1 MSKKEYDWANGAN
14 INSHSKIKLKV
25 LDEYFR
31 EYLRIRCVLP
41 QQGKFRLAI
50 VDGFCGAGLYNGGSV
65 GSPIIF
71 LRVLKEISKELNVI
85 RVIEGFKPLDIECS
99 LYFNDLSHEAISLLQ
114 NNIASMVE
122 EIAETCPRL
131 SLEINFSVGAFEE
144 NKISIC
150 ESIKYKNF
158 KNLLFNLD
166 QYGYTQVS
174 EKSLAYLMGVA
185 RSTEIFLTFAIES
198 FLTYL
203 TPSRVIEISAN
214 NSIPFTGNVAEIDKN
229 QNKKQ
234 WLGSVEKIVF
244 EALKGISS
252 YVSPFSIH
260 NPNGWR
266 YWLIHFANSYKARQ
280 VYNDVLHKNK
290 SAQAHFGRSGLNM
303 LYYNPNEELNLYL
316 FDRASRSHARNQLD
330 RDIPN
335 LLEKNGGHL
344 SIHKFYSSSYNQ
356 TPAHSDDINFS
367 LVNNPDLQVV
377 TSSGGTRRST
387 NTIKSGDFV
396 RLRNQRSFFSALTR

>member
-1 MSKKEYDWANGAN
+1 MPKKEYDWANGATLS
-14 INSHSKIKLKV
+14 SHSKIKLKI

-31 EYLRIRCVLP
+31 DYLRIRCVLP

-50 VDGFCGAGLYNGGSV
+50 VDGFCGAGLYDDGSI

-71 LRVLKEISKELNVI
+71 LRVLKEISEELNII
-85 RVIEGFKPLDIECS
+85 RAIEGFKPLDMECS
-99 LYFNDLSHEAISLLQ
+99 LYFNDLSQEAIHLLQ
-114 NNIASMVE
+114 NNIAPVMK
-122 EIAETCPRL
+122 EIAGTCPRL
-131 SLEINFSVGAFEE
+131 SLEINFSIGAFEE

-150 ESIKYKNF
+150 DSIKYKNF
-158 KNLLFNLD
+158 KNVLFNLD

-174 EKSLAYLMGVA
+174 EKSLEYLMGVA
-185 RSTEIFLTFAIES
+185 RSSEIFLTFAIES

-203 TPSRVIEISAN
+203 TPRRVAEISAN
-214 NSIPFTGNVAEIDKN
+214 SSVPFAGNIADIDKN

-234 WLGSVEKIVF
+234 WLGSVEKVIF
-244 EALKGISS
+244 EALRYISS

-260 NPNGWR
+260 NPDGWR

-303 LYYNPNEELNLYL
+303 LYYDPNEELNLYL
-316 FDRASRSHARNQLD
+316 FDRTSRSHARSQLD

-335 LLEKNGGHL
+335 LLEANGGHMR
-344 SIHKFYSSSYNQ
+344 IDEFYSNSYNQ

-367 LVNNPDLQVV
+367 LVNNPDLQVI
-377 TSSGGTRRST
+377 TSSGGIRRST
-387 NTIKSGDFV
+387 NTIKGGDFV
-396 RLRNQRSFFSALTR
+396 MLRNQRSFFSALTG

>member
-1 MSKKEYDWANGAN
+1 MSKKEYDWTNGAAL
-14 INSHSKIKLKV
+14 SDHSRVKLKI

-31 EYLRIRCVLP
+31 EYLKVRCVLP
-41 QQGKFRLAI
+41 QQSKFRLAI
-50 VDGFCGAGLYNGGSV
+50 VDGFCGAGLYGDGSE

-71 LRVLKEISKELNVI
+71 LNVLKEVSHELNLI
-85 RVIEGFKPLDIECS
+85 RSIEGFKPLDIECS
-99 LYFNDLSHEAISLLQ
+99 IYFNDLNAEAISLLQ
-114 NNIASMVE
+114 ENLAPIRE
-122 EIAETCPRL
+122 EISASAPRL
-131 SLEINFSVGAFEE
+131 SINLNFSQGKFEE
-144 NKISIC
+144 TKTAIC
-150 ESIKYKNF
+150 EKIKADGFRNV
-158 KNLLFNLD
+158 LFNLD

-174 EKSLAYLMGVA
+174 EMSLKYLMGVA
-185 RSTEIFLTFAIES
+185 RSSEIFLTFAIES

-203 TPSRVIEISAN
+203 TPDRVNAISTQNA
-214 NSIPFTGNVAEIDKN
+214 IPFSGNIADVDKN

-234 WLGSVEKIVF
+234 WLGSIEKVVF
-244 EALKGISS
+244 EALKGTSN

-303 LYYNPNEELNLYL
+303 LYYNPDEEINLYL
-316 FDRASRSHARNQLD
+316 FDRPSRFNARLQLD

-335 LLEKNGGHL
+335 LLESNGGQMT
-344 SIHKFYSSSYNQ
+344 IDEFYSNSYNH

-367 LVNNPDLQVV
+367 LVNNPDLQVI

-387 NTIKSGDFV
+387 NTIKNGDFV
-396 RLRNQRSFFSALTR
+396 RLRNQRSFFSALIG

>member
-1 MSKKEYDWANGAN
+1 MSKKEYDWANGATLS
-14 INSHSKIKLKV
+14 SHSKIKLKI

-50 VDGFCGAGLYNGGSV
+50 VDGFCGAGLYNDGST

-71 LRVLKEISKELNVI
+71 LRVLKEISEELNII
-85 RVIEGFKPLDIECS
+85 RAIEGFKPLDIECS
-99 LYFNDLSHEAISLLQ
+99 LYFNDLYQEAISLLQ
-114 NNIASMVE
+114 NNIAPMMK
-122 EIAETCPRL
+122 EIAETCPRV
-131 SLEINFSVGAFEE
+131 SLEINFLIGTFEE
-144 NKISIC
+144 NKIPIC
-150 ESIKYKNF
+150 ENIKSKNF
-158 KNLLFNLD
+158 KNVLFNLD
-166 QYGYTQVS
+166 QYGYTQIS
-174 EKSLAYLMGVA
+174 EKSLSYLMNVA
-185 RSTEIFLTFAIES
+185 RSSEIFLTFAIKS

-203 TPSRVIEISAN
+203 TPSRVAEISAN
-214 NSIPFTGNVAEIDKN
+214 NSIPFTGNISDIDKN

-234 WLGSVEKIVF
+234 WLGSVEKVIF
-244 EALKGISS
+244 ESLKDISS

-260 NPNGWR
+260 NPDGWR

-280 VYNDVLHKNK
+280 IYNDVLHKNK

-303 LYYNPNEELNLYL
+303 LYYDPNEELNLYL
-316 FDRASRSHARNQLD
+316 FDGVSRSHARSQLD

-335 LLEKNGGHL
+335 LLESNGGHM
-344 SIHKFYSSSYNQ
+344 SIHKFYSTSYNQ

-387 NTIKSGDFV
+387 NTIKSGDLV
-396 RLRNQRSFFSALTR
+396 KLRNQRSFFSALAG

>member
-1 MSKKEYDWANGAN
+1 MSKKEYDWANGATLS
-14 INSHSKIKLKV
+14 SHSKIKLKI

-50 VDGFCGAGLYNGGSV
+50 VDGFCGAGLYDDGPI

-71 LRVLKEISKELNVI
+71 LRVLKEISEELNII
-85 RVIEGFKPLDIECS
+85 RAIEGFKPLDMECS
-99 LYFNDLSHEAISLLQ
+99 LYFNDLSQEAIYLLQ
-114 NNIASMVE
+114 SNIDPVMK
-122 EIAETCPRL
+122 EIAATCPRL
-131 SLEINFSVGAFEE
+131 SLDINFSIGAFEE
-144 NKISIC
+144 NKTSIC
-150 ESIKYKNF
+150 DNIKSKNF
-158 KNLLFNLD
+158 KNVLFNLD

-174 EKSLAYLMGVA
+174 EKSLGYLMGVA

-203 TPSRVIEISAN
+203 TPSRVIEIST
-214 NSIPFTGNVAEIDKN
+214 NSSVPFAGNIVDIDKN
-229 QNKKQ
+229 QNKNQ
-234 WLGSVEKIVF
+234 WLGSVEKVIF
-244 EALKGISS
+244 EALRYISS

-260 NPNGWR
+260 NPDGWR

-290 SAQAHFGRSGLNM
+290 SSQAHFGRSGLNM
-303 LYYNPNEELNLYL
+303 LYYDPNEELNLYL

-335 LLEKNGGHL
+335 LLETNGGHMR
-344 SIHKFYSSSYNQ
+344 IDEFYSNSYNQ

-367 LVNNPDLQVV
+367 LVNNPDLHVI

-396 RLRNQRSFFSALTR
+396 MLRNQRSFFSALTG